1 MYEDILANRVF
12 FYFIAAIYIVVMEQ
26 HKGKIVEEAIKKSGF
41 RMKALAKKLGIAR
54 NTLYTRLK
62 EADIKDAFI
71 IEIGKVIHYDFS
83 NDFPGICGKNAK
95 RDNTPF
101 PDYAPKGDGYKYS
114 DESNALI
121 KDPHFVQLQALNK
134 KYLRLMEDYNKLLKM
149 LIVLANDNELMGIK
163 QEIMAFIKNEAQ
175 EG

>member
-1 MYEDILANRVF
+1 
-12 FYFIAAIYIVVMEQ
+12 MEQ

-71 IEIGKVIHYDFS
+71 IEIGRVIHYDFS
-83 NDFPGICGKNAK
+83 NDFPGIYGENGREEATDPRGYASKEDTCQYIDETSA
-95 RDNTPF
+95 RDP
-101 PDYAPKGDGYKYS
+101 Y
-114 DESNALI
+114 
-121 KDPHFVQLQALNK
+121 FVQLQLLNK
-134 KYLRLMEDYNKLLKM
+134 KYLKLMEDYNRLLKM

-163 QEIMAFIKNEAQ
+163 QEIMAFIKSEEQGA
-175 EG
+175 